1 MKTRKLCI
9 NECIPYVQKYEW
21 GEGKDGMVYDVMKN
35 ILKENYDLVKKDIH
49 KVEYIKEY
57 MPNPEEEKRKKK
69 EEEKRRK
76 KEEQLKKKKEQEEKK
91 RKKEEEKRKK
101 KEEQKRKKKGEA
113 SAAPDQVITGVDIAP
128 ENVSPEDKSKESEQ
142 NSSNGKDDVKTND
155 EAEPKYAELW
165 IGNHEKGPNLV
176 LYKNNFIKIE
186 KFLQIYEAKE
196 KKKGKISKYFS
207 KKNENAKDKDKN
219 KGKDKDKNK
228 KNSTKSED
236 VNAIRDKEADGK
248 RHSDTEI
255 SSLNNYSLYEKYDI
269 VKEDIDKN
277 TLFPYLFKLLSI
289 SKPLSIQIHP
299 NEVQTLYLNTLNPNL
314 YKDKVFKTEMCVCIN
329 SMSLLCGFMNIFKI
343 AFLVT
348 RVRELHDFFLKR
360 ENPRGGSSETGSG
373 GSCNE
378 EPVQG
383 SPSVEQ
389 SKDIFHLF
397 DLFHTQK
404 NEHVEELMRMLARIY
419 IYIINYSLKR
429 GSTQTYD
436 VLSVVDNYA
445 ECIQKY
451 VFDEG
456 FFAGF
461 YRNKKFLEQNINLG
475 NLIKV
480 EKEKLQN
487 SGDGRGVSS
496 DDEEEDE
503 VLEEQLEVDVKG
515 GVEVGSKAQLQGES
529 MVSVSTSCEDP
540 EAKRTNRQ
548 AKKKNKGVP
557 LNAEGGAEVKGKVE
571 MNGDIKREVND
582 VVKVDGAVRSDKK
595 QDLQC
600 ASQPTSRKKIQ
611 SFYEHVFKY
620 LTYRTMLVEG
630 DLLNKCLNDIE
641 AKNEK
646 YKSYLKEKELLK
658 KSPEEIYADVCK
670 KKNYKDVQA
679 ETENFIISN
688 IFDIFYNISKFYPN
702 DGGRIFIFIL
712 QQLNLKDGDV
722 VYIKPGVIHSYI
734 SGHCLECMTNSDLVI
749 RGGLTNKEVDKLN
762 FIKYVNY
769 KRNFPIILEKEFIN
783 YNIISYSYY
792 KLKHFRI
799 LFLTV
804 RPGESVTFL
813 FSEVSFTSCIVLSS
827 NRTVKIKGRKN
838 EKKKASIK
846 GVKKGSVFFIAPS
859 IHVTLANFYKS
870 EADGDK
876 ELVLYC
882 ATS

>member
-21 GEGKDGMVYDVMKN
+21 GKGKDGMVYDVMKN
-35 ILKENYDLVKKDIH
+35 IVKENYDLVKKDID
-49 KVEYIKEY
+49 KLEYIKEY
-57 MPNPEEEKRKKK
+57 IPNGEEEQKKRKKK
-69 EEEKRRK
+69 N
-76 KEEQLKKKKEQEEKK
+76 
-91 RKKEEEKRKK
+91 
-101 KEEQKRKKKGEA
+101 EA
-113 SAAPDQVITGVDIAP
+113 SAAADKMGNGVNTTP
-128 ENVSPEDKSKESEQ
+128 ENVSPEYKSKQKEQ
-142 NSSNGKDDVKTND
+142 DSNNGNGEVKTND
-155 EAEPKYAELW
+155 ASEPKYAELW

-186 KFLQIYEAKE
+186 KFLQIYETKK
-196 KKKGKISKYFS
+196 KKKGKIAKYFYKKIED
-207 KKNENAKDKDKN
+207 KKNKN
-219 KGKDKDKNK
+219 NDK

-236 VNAIRDKEADGK
+236 VNSIRSKETDVK
-248 RHSDTEI
+248 RYSDIEF
-255 SSLNNYSLYEKYDI
+255 SSLKNYSLYEKYDI
-269 VKEDIDKN
+269 VKEDVDKN

-329 SMSLLCGFMNIFKI
+329 AMSLLCGFMNIFKI

-348 RVRELHDFFLKR
+348 TLRELYDFFLKR
-360 ENPRGGSSETGSG
+360 EKPGGGSGETGSINSIG
-373 GSCNE
+373 
-378 EPVQG
+378 EPVEG
-383 SPSVEQ
+383 SPTVKQ
-389 SKDIFHLF
+389 PRDIFRLF

-404 NEHVEELMRMLARIY
+404 DEHVEDLMKMLARIY
-419 IYIINYSLKR
+419 VYIISYSLKR
-429 GSTQTYD
+429 GTRQAYD
-436 VLSVVDNYA
+436 VISVIDNYA

-456 FFAGF
+456 FFEGF
-461 YRNKKFLEQNINLG
+461 YKNENFLEQNLNLG

-487 SGDGRGVSS
+487 CGGGRRGATGMNRSDVE
-496 DDEEEDE
+496 DDEEEA
-503 VLEEQLEVDVKG
+503 LEEELEVDVKG
-515 GVEVGSKAQLQGES
+515 GVEGGSRAELDGDGTVS
-529 MVSVSTSCEDP
+529 ASVSTSMTASVAVSRDGP
-540 EAKRTNRQ
+540 EVRGAVETGSNTEAQ
-548 AKKKNKGVP
+548 SAHQQVKKKNRGVP
-557 LNAEGGAEVKGKVE
+557 LDAVGTATEGEGS
-571 MNGDIKREVND
+571 
-582 VVKVDGAVRSDKK
+582 VRSDKK

-600 ASQPTSRKKIQ
+600 AAKLVSRKKIK

-620 LTYRTMLVEG
+620 LTYRTMLVESEV
-630 DLLNKCLNDIE
+630 LNKCLNE
-641 AKNEK
+641 METRNEK
-646 YKSYLKEKELLK
+646 YKSYLKEKELSK
-658 KSPEEIYADVCK
+658 KTPEEIYTDVCR
-670 KKNYKDVQA
+670 KKNYTDVQSD
-679 ETENFIISN
+679 TESFIISN
-688 IFDIFYNISKFYPN
+688 IFDIFYNVSKFYPN
-702 DGGRIFIFIL
+702 DGGRIFVFIL

-722 VYIKPGVIHSYI
+722 VYIRPGVIHSYI

-749 RGGLTNKEVDKLN
+749 RGGLTNKEMDKLN

-769 KRNFPIILEKEFIN
+769 RSNFPIILEKEFIN

-813 FSEVSFTSCIVLSS
+813 FSDVSFTSCIVLSS

-838 EKKKASIK
+838 DKKKASIK
-846 GVKKGSVFFIAPS
+846 GMKKGTVFFIAPS
-859 IHVTLANFYKS
+859 ILVTLANFYAS

>member
-21 GEGKDGMVYDVMKN
+21 GKGKDGMVYDVMKN
-35 ILKENYDLVKKDIH
+35 IVKENYDLVKKDID

-57 MPNPEEEKRKKK
+57 MPDGEEEKRKKK
-69 EEEKRRK
+69 EE
-76 KEEQLKKKKEQEEKK
+76 
-91 RKKEEEKRKK
+91 
-101 KEEQKRKKKGEA
+101 A
-113 SAAPDQVITGVDIAP
+113 STGGAAGVETVPQNA
-128 ENVSPEDKSKESEQ
+128 SPEDKSKQNQQ
-142 NSSNGKDDVKTND
+142 NSNNGKGEVKTND
-155 EAEPKYAELW
+155 EPESKYAELW

-186 KFLQIYEAKE
+186 NFLQIYETKK
-196 KKKGKISKYFS
+196 KKKGKIAKYFYKKIEDTKSKY
-207 KKNENAKDKDKN
+207 N
-219 KGKDKDKNK
+219 NK

-236 VNAIRDKEADGK
+236 VNSIRSKETDIK
-248 RHSDTEI
+248 RYSDIEF
-255 SSLNNYSLYEKYDI
+255 SSLKNYSLYEKYDI
-269 VKEDIDKN
+269 VMEDVDKN

-299 NEVQTLYLNTLNPNL
+299 NEVQTLYLNTLNPTL

-329 SMSLLCGFMNIFKI
+329 AMSLLCGFMNIFKI

-348 RVRELHDFFLKR
+348 SVRELHDFFLKR
-360 ENPRGGSSETGSG
+360 EKPGGGSGETGS
-373 GSCNE
+373 
-378 EPVQG
+378 
-383 SPSVEQ
+383 
-389 SKDIFHLF
+389 
-397 DLFHTQK
+397 K
-404 NEHVEELMRMLARIY
+404 NEHVEELMKMLARIY
-419 IYIINYSLKR
+419 VYIISYSLKR
-429 GSTQTYD
+429 GSRQTYD
-436 VLSVVDNYA
+436 VLSVIDNYA

-461 YRNKKFLEQNINLG
+461 YKNDKFLEQNLNLG

-487 SGDGRGVSS
+487 SGGGRRGASGMSGS
-496 DDEEEDE
+496 DDEDEEE
-503 VLEEQLEVDVKG
+503 VEVDVKG
-515 GVEVGSKAQLQGES
+515 GVEVGSNAELEGEGTVPVS
-529 MVSVSTSCEDP
+529 ASVSVSVSGDGS
-540 EAKRTNRQ
+540 EAKRTAETGSNADAQSTHPQGKKQNR
-548 AKKKNKGVP
+548 GVP
-557 LNAEGGAEVKGKVE
+557 QDAGVEAAGKAEAGVGVEAAAAEAEAAEVKGE
-571 MNGDIKREVND
+571 GP
-582 VVKVDGAVRSDKK
+582 VRSDKK

-600 ASQPTSRKKIQ
+600 AAQLVSRKKIK

-630 DLLNKCLNDIE
+630 EMLNKCVNDIE
-641 AKNEK
+641 TKNEK
-646 YKSYLKEKELLK
+646 YKSYLKEKELWK
-658 KSPEEIYADVCK
+658 KSPDEIYTDLCK
-670 KKNYKDVQA
+670 KKNYKDIQSD
-679 ETENFIISN
+679 TESFIIST
-688 IFDIFYNISKFYPN
+688 IFEIFYNVSKFYPN
-702 DGGRIFIFIL
+702 DGGRIFVFIL

-749 RGGLTNKEVDKLN
+749 RGGLTNKEMDKLN

-769 KRNFPIILEKEFIN
+769 KNNYPIILEKEFIN

-792 KLKHFRI
+792 KMKHFRI

-813 FSEVSFTSCIVLSS
+813 FSHVSFTSCIVLSS

-838 EKKKASIK
+838 DKKKASIK
-846 GVKKGSVFFIAPS
+846 GMKRGTVFFIAPS
-859 IHVTLANFYKS
+859 ILVTLANFYAS